1 MLHAQPA
8 LYSKATLGLGMLYS
22 LPFCVDALKSIVES
36 STRTSQYALLVL
48 ATAVASARP
57 TAAMAVASRVTN
69 KTQNCNCAD
78 TSIRTMSGFVS
89 RSTVPLRIMRRYDY
103 YGGLRAGV
111 SDLVGRDHA
120 VAHAL
125 VQTYSTTSIEIHLAF
140 VCKEQSGQFHQMS
153 KC

>member
-1 MLHAQPA
+1 
-8 LYSKATLGLGMLYS
+8 
-22 LPFCVDALKSIVES
+22 
-36 STRTSQYALLVL
+36 
-48 ATAVASARP
+48 
-57 TAAMAVASRVTN
+57 
-69 KTQNCNCAD
+69 
-78 TSIRTMSGFVS
+78 
-89 RSTVPLRIMRRYDY
+89 MRRYDY

-140 VCKEQSGQFHQMS
+140 VSKEQSGQFHPMS